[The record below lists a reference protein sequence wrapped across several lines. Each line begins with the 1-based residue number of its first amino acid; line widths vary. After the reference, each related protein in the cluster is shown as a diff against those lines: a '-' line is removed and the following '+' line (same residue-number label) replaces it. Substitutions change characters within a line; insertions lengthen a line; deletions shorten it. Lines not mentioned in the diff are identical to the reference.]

1 MFASKQ
7 EIQQRLLVWL
17 KAQDF
22 EVTFGEQ
29 QTVYIRLQA
38 KIGNWQCRIIIED
51 SFPPLGNPANITLI
65 SRMPISIPESRIA
78 DTAVMLHSLNRYIG
92 IGHLAMDSKERYAY
106 YRITLT
112 IEGGSVFE
120 KTFEYALRQSV
131 FYMEEHIGFLCFF
144 CFNSEFNHRRAN
156 YHLKAS
162 DLGESKFLYPGNYD
176 EFHSDWVVGRKRMGE
191 GDEFS
196 ND

>member
-7 EIQQRLLVWL
+7 EIQRRLLIWL

-22 EVTFGEQ
+22 TPTLDEFPC
-29 QTVYIRLQA
+29 VYVRLQG
-38 KIGNWQCRIIIED
+38 KIGNWHCRIIIDD
-51 SFPPLGNPANITLI
+51 SYPPLGNPAAISFI
-65 SRMPISIPESRIA
+65 SRMPIRIPESRIA
-78 DTAVMLHSLNRYIG
+78 DTAVMLHSLNRYIRV
-92 IGHLAMDSKERYAY
+92 GHLAMDSKDRYAY

-112 IEGGSVFE
+112 IEGDFVFE